1 MNSPFLIHP
10 IVDSTSIL
18 SPTVSLVRIDLVN
31 FVLVAVENSP
41 FTLAS
46 LSTISYKSSPSYLP
60 SYMTLSTMAEA
71 YVPLVWVI
79 FLPIRSVT
87 VPDNTLTLSE

>member
-1 MNSPFLIHP
+1 M
-10 IVDSTSIL
+10 DSTSIL
-18 SPTVSLVRIDLVN
+18 SPTSSVVRIDSVNLV
-31 FVLVAVENSP
+31 LAAVENSP

-46 LSTISYKSSPSYLP
+46 LSMISYKSSPSYVP
-60 SYMTLSTMAEA
+60 SKRTLSTIADA
-71 YVPLVWVI
+71 NGVVCVI